1 MKNATNRYK
10 LFPVENLPGTWG
22 SCGSNTS
29 GLTLHDRLPLASQTQ
44 TRRVGGNPTLHLWRR
59 WGARGL
65 QLGTPTTRPSGEI
78 LPFVSEGWS
87 QLLYLEV
94 ADMRWAEHNQTLKT
108 PSLYCKRQGQTH

>member
-10 LFPVENLPGTWG
+10 LFPVENLLGTWG

-59 WGARGL
+59 WGAQGL
-65 QLGTPTTRPSGEI
+65 QLGTPTTKPSGEI
-78 LPFVSEGWS
+78 LPFESEGWS
-87 QLLYLEV
+87 HPLYLEV
-94 ADMRWAEHNQTLKT
+94 VDMR
-108 PSLYCKRQGQTH
+108 